1 MWDGANTDRVTETL
15 EAQLEAVRDQH
26 HLTGSVS
33 TPSNLGYDANTIRD
47 LVSSFMEE
55 WRDSHPLPDQRH
67 QQTIDDAI
75 VVADSPQPR
84 DPVVTTP
91 DHQPPHKRR
100 CPEPRDRHFSASSAQ
115 LPPDD
120 LINAII
126 DAYFSVVHPFIPII
140 HEPLFRSRLR
150 DPTERPKLVI
160 VLHAMMVC
168 ALRYVAHERLAGE
181 WLGSY
186 PDALQR
192 SRDHVLLAGMDD
204 LSVENVQAL
213 IMVAFVH
220 VGDGNANKA
229 WPIIGTLS
237 RAVVYLG
244 LHKEPDEDYRGEL
257 CLKPLCYL
265 PQPRVWTE
273 AEERRRVFWNVFLLD
288 RYEARLS

>member
-1 MWDGANTDRVTETL
+1 MLETL
-15 EAQLEAVRDQH
+15 EVQLEAVRGQQQ
-26 HLTGSVS
+26 LTGSVS
-33 TPSNLGYDANTIRD
+33 SPSNLGYDANSIRD
-47 LVSSFMEE
+47 LVFSSMEE
-55 WRDSHPLPDQRH
+55 WRDNHPLPDQRR
-67 QQTIDDAI
+67 QQTIDHTIEVD
-75 VVADSPQPR
+75 DSPQLREPA
-84 DPVVTTP
+84 VTAP
-91 DHQPPHKRR
+91 DYQPSHKRR
-100 CPEPRDRHFSASSAQ
+100 CPEPGGRECSGSSAQ

-126 DAYFSVVHPFIPII
+126 DAYFSVVHPFLPII
-140 HEPLFRSRLR
+140 HELLFRSRLR
-150 DPTERPKLVI
+150 DPTERPKLII

-181 WLGSY
+181 WLGLH

-192 SRDHVLLAGMDD
+192 SRDFVILAGMDN

-229 WPIIGTLS
+229 WPIIGTLT

-244 LHKEPDEDYRGEL
+244 LHKEPEEDYLGEL
-257 CLKPLCYL
+257 CLKPLRCL
-265 PQPRVWTE
+265 PQARVWTE

-288 RYEARLS
+288 R